1 MSCAVRFE
9 IPESFYL
16 EEVRC
21 DYTISAQMKKVWA
34 EEIKLYGLFCDVCH
48 KHGIRHF
55 WAYGNLLGAARH
67 QGFIPWDDDIDV
79 FVSRKDYEKLCL
91 IAEEEFRAPYF
102 FQNDH
107 TDPGAHIAFGK
118 LRNSET
124 TAILDFEAKSRYRY
138 NQGIFL
144 DIFPLDNVP
153 DDPQEL
159 AAFTKKIV
167 FWKRMTQKWARM
179 FDSRSFYFGRK
190 WMRITIPFVKLARF
204 FIKLFRIPNIPCRML
219 EKTMQAYND
228 RETECVCMLGLGEVK
243 PYPKA
248 CFDETVMLPFEFFQV
263 SVPSGYLQMLDID
276 YGDWHKF
283 VRGAAGGNMH
293 EGMTYDTE
301 RPYTEYLK

>member
-1 MSCAVRFE
+1 MKIE
-9 IPESFYL
+9 IPESFYR

-21 DYTISAQMKKVWA
+21 DYTITAKMKKVWA
-34 EEIKLYGLFCDVCH
+34 EELKLYGIFQEVCDRY
-48 KHGIRHF
+48 GIRCF

-79 FVSRKDYEKLCL
+79 FVSREDYRKLCE
-91 IAEEEFRAPYF
+91 IAGEAFHELYF

-107 TDPGAHIAFGK
+107 TDPGSHIAFGK
-118 LRNSET
+118 LRNSLT
-124 TAILDFEAKSRYRY
+124 TAILDFEAPSRYRY

-153 DDPQEL
+153 DDPEEL
-159 AAFTKKIV
+159 AAFTKEIV

-179 FDSRSFYFGRK
+179 FDGRSFYFGRK
-190 WMRITIPFVKLARF
+190 WMRLTIPFVLIAKGF
-204 FIKLFRIPNIPCRML
+204 VKLFRIPNIPCRIL
-219 EKTMQAYND
+219 EKTMQRYND
-228 RETECVCMLGLGEVK
+228 RQTKCVCMLGLGEVK
-243 PYPKA
+243 PYPRA
-248 CFDETVMLPFEFFQV
+248 CFEETVMLPYEFLQV
-263 SVPSGYLQMLDID
+263 PAPAGYLQMLDID

-301 RPYTEYLK
+301 RPYTDYLK